1 MSGFEQP
8 EPRKQIVDFFER
20 QAKPVSR
27 SYQVVNDS
35 EGSIFTASPTGG
47 LVIIA
52 GTGSIA
58 QRIMPDGSKSRCGG
72 MGHMFSD
79 GAYVSMQFE
88 PMAHFVWLLVTT
100 FARLFSRS
108 LVRLRVA

>member
-8 EPRKQIVDFFER
+8 EPREQLIGFFAKQPLPI
-20 QAKPVSR
+20 AKRFRVM
-27 SYQVVNDS
+27 NDS
-35 EGSIFTASPTGG
+35 EGSIFTASPEGG

-58 QRIMPDGSKSRCGG
+58 QRITSDGLSGRCGG

-79 GAYVSMQFE
+79 GTSVGSGCYSSGWSTAVIA
-88 PMAHFVWLLVTT
+88 AH
-100 FARLFSRS
+100 
-108 LVRLRVA
+108 

>member
-79 GAYVSMQFE
+79 GVYVSMQFE
-88 PMAHFVWLLVTT
+88 PRPHFVCCSFV
-100 FARLFSRS
+100 RS
-108 LVRLRVA
+108 LVRMYVA